1 MNINEILANLE
12 ARHPGEKEFLQAVK
26 EVLLCVEETYNQHP
40 EYEKARIIERM
51 VEPDRIFTFRVTWV
65 DDKGEVQNN
74 IGYRVQFNN
83 AIGPYKGGIR
93 FHASVNLISA
103 LVAAR

>member
-40 EYEKARIIERM
+40 EYGRARPHLHI
-51 VEPDRIFTFRVTWV
+51 PCDL
-65 DDKGEVQNN
+65 
-74 IGYRVQFNN
+74 
-83 AIGPYKGGIR
+83 GG
-93 FHASVNLISA
+93 
-103 LVAAR
+103 